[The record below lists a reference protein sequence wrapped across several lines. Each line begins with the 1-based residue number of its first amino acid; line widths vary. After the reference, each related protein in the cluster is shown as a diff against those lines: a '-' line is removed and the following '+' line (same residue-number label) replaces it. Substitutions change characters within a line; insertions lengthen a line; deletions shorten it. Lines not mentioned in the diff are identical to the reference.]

1 MTICVLYQN
10 VLLLS
15 LNLGKNLFFACNYR
29 SPCQTLDEFENNYQ
43 KFQLI
48 LPNLEDTS
56 LASLTFSA
64 GYTQLINKLTQFFSG
79 GSSCIDII
87 SCNKPKSLKNLANAE
102 STILFFKHAIMT
114 LFLQRSVIIFPFPQI
129 KVEKFGTTKNA
140 NDEGTQNSISL
151 CKWEKAFEN
160 LSINEKVG
168 LLEGT
173 LIQI

>member
-43 KFQLI
+43 KFHLI

-56 LASLTFSA
+56 LASLTFAA

-87 SCNKPKSLKNLANAE
+87 SCNKPKSLKKLANAE
-102 STILFFKHAIMT
+102 STILFFKHAIMA

-129 KVEKFGTTKNA
+129 KVEKFGTTKMPIMK
-140 NDEGTQNSISL
+140 EYKISYL
-151 CKWEKAFEN
+151 FVIGKK
-160 LSINEKVG
+160 
-168 LLEGT
+168 LLKIYQLT
-173 LIQI
+173 TKFVFLTRLY